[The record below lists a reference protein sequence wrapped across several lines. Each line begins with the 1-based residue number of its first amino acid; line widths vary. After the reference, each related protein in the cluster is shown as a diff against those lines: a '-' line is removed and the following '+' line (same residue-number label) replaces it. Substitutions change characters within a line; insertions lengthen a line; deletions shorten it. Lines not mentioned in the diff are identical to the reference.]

1 MTTLLF
7 SQASDAFFELAQGA
21 ASHFGASYSVSD
33 NYHDWF
39 FSLGTSGNLEVV
51 LTITVHGECSV
62 DDSRDYFEG
71 RIRLLGRPADAGEDS
86 EFSHDIHID
95 RDGLY
100 SIGSSSGRTPLQFTA
115 FNRALV
121 AEHFSELCAKVDS
134 GQYRDAI
141 LKIIQHEQVRLQGIC
156 IQAGAPLLWLLK
168 G

>member
-1 MTTLLF
+1 MISPSF
-7 SQASDAFFELAQGA
+7 SQASETFFELAQGA

-39 FSLGTSGNLEVV
+39 FSLGTAGDLEVV
-51 LTITVHGECSV
+51 LAITVQGECPV

-71 RIRLLGRPADAGEDS
+71 RIRLLGRPADAGEDG

-100 SIGSSSGRTPLQFTA
+100 SIGSSSGRSPLQITT

-121 AEHFSELCAKVDS
+121 SEHFSELCDKVDA
-134 GQYRDAI
+134 GQYRDVI
-141 LKIIQHEQVRLQGIC
+141 LKMIQHEQIRLQGIC
-156 IQAGAPLLWLLK
+156 VRAGAPLLWLFK